1 LRRVHTDAAE
11 VLNAEE
17 TEDEGSEVAGMK
29 RKRPQYDGVDVRME
43 MKRLRKEN
51 EDLKR
56 QAELQTS
63 QTNEL
68 MRQLQN
74 LQNLVGSRIQQVA
87 TIATHHQAPQA
98 TMM

>member
-1 LRRVHTDAAE
+1 VHTDAAE
-11 VLNAEE
+11 ILAAALESDE
-17 TEDEGSEVAGMK
+17 EGSEVAGMK
-29 RKRPQYDGVDVRME
+29 RKRPRDDGVDLRME

-51 EDLKR
+51 EELKR

-74 LQNLVGSRIQQVA
+74 LQNLVGTRIQQVA
-87 TIATHHQAPQA
+87 AHATHQAPQA

>member
-1 LRRVHTDAAE
+1 MHTDAAE
-11 VLNAEE
+11 VINAAEE

-51 EDLKR
+51 EELKR

-87 TIATHHQAPQA
+87 QA